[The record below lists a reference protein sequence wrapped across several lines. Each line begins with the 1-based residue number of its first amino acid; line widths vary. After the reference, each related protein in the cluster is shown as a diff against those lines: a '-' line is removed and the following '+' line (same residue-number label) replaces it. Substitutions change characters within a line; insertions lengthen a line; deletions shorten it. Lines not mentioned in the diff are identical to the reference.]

1 MRNGSKSRQPSSI
14 RASRRQRDAVVWVV
28 HCLGYLPGPGR
39 NLLGNCTLH
48 HALKTNGKP
57 MTTSSARESSRASE
71 IGKYHLVAELARGGM
86 GNIYLAAS
94 QGPGSFSKLLVVK
107 ELKPEL
113 CEDETYVAM
122 FLDEA
127 RLAARLIH
135 PNIVQT
141 NEVGSDLGR
150 HYMVMEFLDG
160 RSLHRIGKRTAGQL
174 PVGAHLRIIGEALL
188 GLHHA
193 HELREFDGE
202 ALGIVHRD
210 VSPLNVFVTFNGQ
223 AKVLDFGIAKAIDSS
238 LETKMGVLKG
248 RIAYMAP
255 EQAKGSKVDRRAD
268 IYSAGVML
276 WEAAAGRR
284 LWPAMSEVEILTHL
298 LRGETPTLRSV
309 QPDAPEDLER
319 ICARAMAFNRED
331 RYATAAD
338 LQHDLEAHIARR
350 SDAMTMRE
358 IGAFVAHAFT
368 EERKK
373 MSSIIEETLGRLRG
387 GPRSGTMPT
396 FQAQVVGTP
405 TSASLSCDGASHPSI
420 RLFTPTSSLA
430 PGGSLSRSAPATS
443 ATLESAML
451 AATSAP
457 WGRKRTATLSL
468 GVGVLLVGAVL
479 VGTTLHGARPGAPDA
494 VFAPAVAAPP
504 AAPLAPDTLDLSVRV
519 TPASAQIT
527 IDGAS
532 VVANPF
538 HARYP
543 RDGQVHRVA
552 ASADGY
558 DTKLEDV
565 KFSNDV
571 SIDVSLNRQASA
583 PLHPFVITVPQQ
595 LHSPRHLTVTTS
607 APTPTSPD
615 EASASA
621 PTPAPRVEV
630 VQAPPRVAQPSPA
643 RPDVNPTGGRAP
655 LRPISTSNPYGA
667 P

>member
-1 MRNGSKSRQPSSI
+1 
-14 RASRRQRDAVVWVV
+14 
-28 HCLGYLPGPGR
+28 
-39 NLLGNCTLH
+39 
-48 HALKTNGKP
+48 
-57 MTTSSARESSRASE
+57 MTTSSARESARTSE

-86 GNIYLAAS
+86 GNVYLAAS

-160 RSLHRIGKRTAGQL
+160 RSLHRIGKRTAGRL
-174 PVGAHLRIIGEALL
+174 PVGAHLRVIGEALL

-223 AKVLDFGIAKAIDSS
+223 AKVLDFGIAKAADSS
-238 LETKMGVLKG
+238 LQTKMGVLKG

-284 LWPAMSEVEILTHL
+284 LWPAMTEVEILTHL
-298 LRGETPTLRSV
+298 LRDEAPTLRSA
-309 QPDAPEDLER
+309 QPDAPEDLEL

-338 LQHDLEAHIARR
+338 LQHDLEAHLARR
-350 SDAMTMRE
+350 QDTLTMRE
-358 IGAFVAHAFT
+358 IGTFVAHAFT
-368 EERKK
+368 DERKK
-373 MSSIIEETLGRLRG
+373 MNSIIEETLGRLRG

-405 TSASLSCDGASHPSI
+405 TSANLSCDGASHPSI
-420 RLFTPTSSLA
+420 RLFTPTNSLA

-443 ATLESAML
+443 ATVESAML
-451 AATSAP
+451 AASSAP
-457 WGRKRTATLSL
+457 WASKRTAIVSL
-468 GVGVLLVGAVL
+468 GAGALVLGAVL
-479 VGTTLHGARPGAPDA
+479 VGSTLHVGRPGAPD
-494 VFAPAVAAPP
+494 VVTAPAVAAPAP
-504 AAPLAPDTLDLSVRV
+504 APHESDSVDLVVRV

-532 VVANPF
+532 VITNPF

-543 RDGQVHRVA
+543 RDGQVHHVA

-571 SIDVSLNRQASA
+571 SIDVSLNRLPSP
-583 PLHPFVITVPQQ
+583 PLHQFVISVPQPMRSMR
-595 LHSPRHLTVTTS
+595 HVTVMSP
-607 APTPTSPD
+607 APTPTVSDDAPLASSP
-615 EASASA
+615 
-621 PTPAPRVEV
+621 PAPRPDAVL
-630 VQAPPRVAQPSPA
+630 APPRPVAQPSPA
-643 RPDVNPTGGRAP
+643 RVDLNPAGGRAP
-655 LRPISTSNPYGA
+655 LRPISTNNPYGN